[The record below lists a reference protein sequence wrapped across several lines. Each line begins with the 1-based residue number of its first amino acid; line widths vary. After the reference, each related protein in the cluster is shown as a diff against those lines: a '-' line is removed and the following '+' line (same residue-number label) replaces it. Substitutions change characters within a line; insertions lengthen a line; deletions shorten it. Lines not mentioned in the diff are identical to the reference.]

1 MDENRFTNILSRAQQ
16 LMLDENFNR
25 MVEQKAKGGTG
36 NLGDSSIAAMEASVF
51 GYANE
56 NSTPVQAVQPVQ
68 PQMIA
73 EQTNV
78 KGIEGL
84 PEYLRESFTKT
95 PPLTGDRM
103 EAITKELQQPKVQ
116 QQVPQRQVVTETVIP
131 NGNGIDYS
139 LLKVI
144 IDESISRHLNTLNES
159 TGPTMKGMRF
169 INGNTFQFVDN
180 KGNLYEGVLK
190 LKKKA
195 K

>member
-1 MDENRFTNILSRAQQ
+1 MDENKFTNILSRAQQ

-25 MVEQKAKGGTG
+25 MVEQKAKGGSG

-51 GYANE
+51 GYSNE
-56 NSTPVQAVQPVQ
+56 NSTPVQMVQ

-73 EQTNV
+73 EQSNV
-78 KGIEGL
+78 KGLEGL

-95 PPLTGDRM
+95 PPLTGDRVA
-103 EAITKELQQPKVQ
+103 AITKELQQPQVQ

-131 NGNGIDYS
+131 NGNGVDYS
-139 LLKVI
+139 LLKAI

-180 KGNLYEGVLK
+180 KGNLYEAVLK